1 MNEFKEDLKT
11 CLLKCG
17 AENKTQTF
25 LFCDTQI
32 VKEQMVEALN
42 NVLNSGDVPNLYK
55 IEDIDTI
62 TQNCRAACQAAGF
75 QPTKSN
81 IFNTYLTRV
90 RANVHVVLAFSPVGD
105 AFRTRLRMFPSLV
118 NCCTIDWF
126 AEWPAEA
133 LYGVGK
139 QLMTT
144 TDLQLPNLEGI
155 LNNFRTIHQSVE
167 KSAKKLLDQ
176 TKRAVYIT

>member
-62 TQNCRAACQAAGF
+62 TQSCRAACQAAGF

-90 RANVHVVLAFSPVGD
+90 RANVHVVLAFSPIGD

-118 NCCTIDWF
+118 NCCTIDWYTK
-126 AEWPAEA
+126 WPQDA
-133 LYGVGK
+133 LLSVVDK
-139 QLMTT
+139 AFHEV
-144 TDLQLPNLEGI
+144 DLGDDK
-155 LNNFRTIHQSVE
+155 V
-167 KSAKKLLDQ
+167 
-176 TKRAVYIT
+176 KRAVCEMCVQIH